1 MNKNNKKDIRL
12 IFFRNKIM
20 GYMGRLVSLYIGLM
34 FPIMAMPQQPLS
46 IDAKIIDGETD
57 QPLPYA
63 SIYITDSHGT
73 ISNQEGE
80 FAIKALPADRLRI
93 SYVGYETQIVKAS
106 EISDVILLKPQ
117 AIRLSEVVV
126 KPINLHAF
134 LMQVLS
140 KYKKE
145 SKANKKT
152 VNSFFYRQI
161 TKTNSVC
168 NEIVESFFNATP
180 HLSLLNLELITGRYA
195 VLLEDSIHK
204 YAHFKNFFYLSQ
216 LRPLILSGR
225 VRDKEDWM
233 IQPLFENYAKYYT
246 VSYDALYDSDNA
258 STTYKINFKPR
269 KGISNPIITGSMFI
283 DSSTLDLKRFEGE
296 IVNNIL
302 TFTDETGHKEQDRN
316 SKTHFIINYKI
327 VGGVSMVESVIVDM
341 QYTIKYGNVDIHSV
355 MYNTGIE
362 TKNKTKKMAKRN
374 DLLQKIANQNYDS
387 AFWKDKAVIKRTPLE
402 QSATEMFEKQNLFG
416 TYSLDK

>member
-1 MNKNNKKDIRL
+1 MEHIGKLVCLCVGL
-12 IFFRNKIM
+12 IF
-20 GYMGRLVSLYIGLM
+20 
-34 FPIMAMPQQPLS
+34 PIIAMAQQTLS
-46 IDAKIIDGETD
+46 IDAKVIDGETKLS
-57 QPLPYA
+57 LPYA

-80 FAIKALPADRLRI
+80 FVIKALPTDRLRI
-93 SYVGYETQIVKAS
+93 SYVGYETQTVKAS

-134 LMQVLS
+134 LMQALA

-180 HLSLLNLELITGRYA
+180 HLSILNLELIAGRYA
-195 VLLEDSIHK
+195 VLLDDSINK

-216 LRPLILSGR
+216 LRPLMLSGR
-225 VRDKEDWM
+225 VRDKENWL

-246 VSYDALYDSDNA
+246 VSYDALYESDNA

-269 KGISNPIITGSMFI
+269 KGISNPIIIGSMFI
-283 DSSTLDLKRFEGE
+283 DSSTLELKRFEGE
-296 IVNNIL
+296 IVNSIL
-302 TFTDETGHKEQDRN
+302 TFTDETGHKEQNRDSN
-316 SKTHFIINYKI
+316 PHFVINYKI
-327 VGGVSMVESVIVDM
+327 VGGVSMVESVIVDIK
-341 QYTIKYGNVDIHSV
+341 YTIKYGNVDIHSV

-362 TKNKTKKMAKRN
+362 TKNKTKKIAKSN
-374 DLLQKIANQNYDS
+374 DLLNKIANQNYDPT
-387 AFWKDKAVIKRTPLE
+387 FWKDKAIIKRTPLE
-402 QSATEMFEKQNLFG
+402 QSAIEMFERKNLFG

>member
-1 MNKNNKKDIRL
+1 MEHIGKLVCLCVGL
-12 IFFRNKIM
+12 IF
-20 GYMGRLVSLYIGLM
+20 
-34 FPIMAMPQQPLS
+34 PIIAMAQQTLS
-46 IDAKIIDGETD
+46 IDAKVIDGETKLS
-57 QPLPYA
+57 LPYA

-80 FAIKALPADRLRI
+80 FVIKALPTDRLRI
-93 SYVGYETQIVKAS
+93 SYVGYETQTVKAS

-134 LMQVLS
+134 LMQALA

-180 HLSLLNLELITGRYA
+180 HLSILNLELIAGRYA
-195 VLLEDSIHK
+195 VLLDDSINK

-216 LRPLILSGR
+216 LRPLMLSGR
-225 VRDKEDWM
+225 VRDKENWL

-246 VSYDALYDSDNA
+246 VSYDALYDFDNA

-283 DSSTLDLKRFEGE
+283 DSSTLELKRFEGE

-302 TFTDETGHKEQDRN
+302 TFTDETGHKEQNRDSN
-316 SKTHFIINYKI
+316 PHFVINYKI
-327 VGGVSMVESVIVDM
+327 VGGVSMVESVIVDIK
-341 QYTIKYGNVDIHSV
+341 YTIKYGNVDIHSV

-362 TKNKTKKMAKRN
+362 TKNKTKKIAKSN
-374 DLLQKIANQNYDS
+374 DLLNKIANQNYDP
-387 AFWKDKAVIKRTPLE
+387 AFWKDKAIIKRTPLE
-402 QSATEMFEKQNLFG
+402 KSAIEMFEKKNLFG

>member
-1 MNKNNKKDIRL
+1 MEHIGKLVCLCVGL
-12 IFFRNKIM
+12 IF
-20 GYMGRLVSLYIGLM
+20 
-34 FPIMAMPQQPLS
+34 PIIAMAQQTLS
-46 IDAKIIDGETD
+46 IDAKIIDGETKLS
-57 QPLPYA
+57 LPYA

-80 FAIKALPADRLRI
+80 FVIKALPTDRLRI
-93 SYVGYETQIVKAS
+93 SYVGYETQTIKAS
-106 EISDVILLKPQ
+106 DISDVILLKPQ
-117 AIRLSEVVV
+117 AIRLNEVVV

-134 LMQVLS
+134 LMQALA

-180 HLSLLNLELITGRYA
+180 HLSILNLELITGRYA
-195 VLLEDSIHK
+195 VLLDDSINK

-216 LRPLILSGR
+216 LRPLMLSGR
-225 VRDKEDWM
+225 VRDKENWL

-246 VSYDALYDSDNA
+246 VSYDALYESDNA

-269 KGISNPIITGSMFI
+269 KGISNPIIIGSMFI
-283 DSSTLDLKRFEGE
+283 DSSTLELKRFEGE

-302 TFTDETGHKEQDRN
+302 TFTDETGHKEQNRDSN
-316 SKTHFIINYKI
+316 PHFVINYKI
-327 VGGVSMVESVIVDM
+327 VGGVSMVESVIVDIK
-341 QYTIKYGNVDIHSV
+341 YTIKYGNVDIHSV

-362 TKNKTKKMAKRN
+362 TKNKTKKITKSN
-374 DLLQKIANQNYDS
+374 DLLNKIANQNYDPT
-387 AFWKDKAVIKRTPLE
+387 FWKDKAIIKRTPLE
-402 QSATEMFEKQNLFG
+402 QSAIEMFERKNLFG

>member
-1 MNKNNKKDIRL
+1 MEHIGKLVCLCVGL
-12 IFFRNKIM
+12 IF
-20 GYMGRLVSLYIGLM
+20 
-34 FPIMAMPQQPLS
+34 PIIAMAQQTLS
-46 IDAKIIDGETD
+46 IDAKVIDGETKLS
-57 QPLPYA
+57 LPYA

-80 FAIKALPADRLRI
+80 FVIKALPTDRLRI
-93 SYVGYETQIVKAS
+93 SYVGYETQTVKAS

-134 LMQVLS
+134 LMQALA

-180 HLSLLNLELITGRYA
+180 HLSILNLELIAGRYA
-195 VLLEDSIHK
+195 VLLDDSINK

-216 LRPLILSGR
+216 LRPLMLSGR
-225 VRDKEDWM
+225 VRDKENWL

-246 VSYDALYDSDNA
+246 VSYDALYDFDNA

-283 DSSTLDLKRFEGE
+283 DSSTLELKRFEGE
-296 IVNNIL
+296 IVNSIL
-302 TFTDETGHKEQDRN
+302 TFTDETGHKEQNRDSN
-316 SKTHFIINYKI
+316 PHFVINYKI
-327 VGGVSMVESVIVDM
+327 VGGVSMVESVIVDIK
-341 QYTIKYGNVDIHSV
+341 YTIKYGNVDIHSV

-362 TKNKTKKMAKRN
+362 TKNKTKKIAKSN
-374 DLLQKIANQNYDS
+374 DLLNKIANQNYDPT
-387 AFWKDKAVIKRTPLE
+387 FWKDKAIIKRTPLE
-402 QSATEMFEKQNLFG
+402 QSAIEMFERKNLFG

>member
-1 MNKNNKKDIRL
+1 MEHIGKLVCLCVGL
-12 IFFRNKIM
+12 IF
-20 GYMGRLVSLYIGLM
+20 
-34 FPIMAMPQQPLS
+34 PIIAMAQQTLS
-46 IDAKIIDGETD
+46 IDAKVIDGETKLS
-57 QPLPYA
+57 LPYA

-80 FAIKALPADRLRI
+80 FVIKALPTDRLRI
-93 SYVGYETQIVKAS
+93 SYVGYETQTVKAS

-134 LMQVLS
+134 LMQALA

-180 HLSLLNLELITGRYA
+180 HLSILNLELIAVRYA
-195 VLLEDSIHK
+195 VLLDDSINK

-216 LRPLILSGR
+216 LRPLMLSGR
-225 VRDKEDWM
+225 VRDKENWL

-246 VSYDALYDSDNA
+246 VSYDALYDFDNA

-283 DSSTLDLKRFEGE
+283 DSSTLELKRFEGE
-296 IVNNIL
+296 IVNSIL
-302 TFTDETGHKEQDRN
+302 TFTDETGHKEQNRDSN
-316 SKTHFIINYKI
+316 PHFVINYKI
-327 VGGVSMVESVIVDM
+327 VGGVSMVESVIVDIK
-341 QYTIKYGNVDIHSV
+341 YTIKYGNVDIHSV

-362 TKNKTKKMAKRN
+362 TKNKTKKIAKSN
-374 DLLQKIANQNYDS
+374 DLLNKIANQNYDPT
-387 AFWKDKAVIKRTPLE
+387 FWKDKAIIKRTPLE
-402 QSATEMFEKQNLFG
+402 QSAIEMFERKNLFG

>member
-1 MNKNNKKDIRL
+1 MEHIGKLVCLCVGL
-12 IFFRNKIM
+12 IF
-20 GYMGRLVSLYIGLM
+20 
-34 FPIMAMPQQPLS
+34 PIIAMAQQTLS
-46 IDAKIIDGETD
+46 IDAKVIDGETKLS
-57 QPLPYA
+57 LPYA

-80 FAIKALPADRLRI
+80 FVIKALPTDRLRI
-93 SYVGYETQIVKAS
+93 SYVGYETQTVKAS

-134 LMQVLS
+134 LMQALA

-180 HLSLLNLELITGRYA
+180 HLSILNLELIAGRYA
-195 VLLEDSIHK
+195 VLLDDSINK

-216 LRPLILSGR
+216 LRPLMLSGR
-225 VRDKEDWM
+225 VRDKENWL

-246 VSYDALYDSDNA
+246 VSYDALYDFDNA

-283 DSSTLDLKRFEGE
+283 DSSTLELKRFEGE

-302 TFTDETGHKEQDRN
+302 TFTDETGHKEQNRDSN
-316 SKTHFIINYKI
+316 PHFVINYKI
-327 VGGVSMVESVIVDM
+327 VGGVSMVESVIVDIK
-341 QYTIKYGNVDIHSV
+341 YTIKYGNVDIHSV

-362 TKNKTKKMAKRN
+362 TKNKTKKIAKSN
-374 DLLQKIANQNYDS
+374 DLLNKIANQNYDPT
-387 AFWKDKAVIKRTPLE
+387 FWKDKAIIKRTPLE
-402 QSATEMFEKQNLFG
+402 QSTIEMFEKKNLFG

>member
-1 MNKNNKKDIRL
+1 ME
-12 IFFRNKIM
+12 
-20 GYMGRLVSLYIGLM
+20 YIGKLVCLCIGLV
-34 FPIMAMPQQPLS
+34 FPIIAMAQQTLS
-46 IDAKIIDGETD
+46 IDAKIIDGETK
-57 QPLPYA
+57 QSLPYA
-63 SIYITDSHGT
+63 SIYITDGHGT

-80 FAIKALPADRLRI
+80 FAIKALPTDRLRI
-93 SYVGYETQIVKAS
+93 SYVGYETQTIKAS
-106 EISDVILLKPQ
+106 DISDVILLKPQ
-117 AIRLSEVVV
+117 AIRLNEVVV

-134 LMQVLS
+134 LMQALA

-180 HLSLLNLELITGRYA
+180 HLSILNLELITGRYA
-195 VLLEDSIHK
+195 VLLDDSINK

-216 LRPLILSGR
+216 LRPLMLSGR
-225 VRDKEDWM
+225 VRDKENWL

-246 VSYDALYDSDNA
+246 VSYDALYESDNA

-269 KGISNPIITGSMFI
+269 KGISNPIIIGSMFI
-283 DSSTLDLKRFEGE
+283 DSSTLELKRFEGE

-302 TFTDETGHKEQDRN
+302 TFTDETGHKEQNRDSN
-316 SKTHFIINYKI
+316 PHFVINYKI
-327 VGGVSMVESVIVDM
+327 VGGVSMVESVIVDIK
-341 QYTIKYGNVDIHSV
+341 YTIKYGNVDIHSV

-362 TKNKTKKMAKRN
+362 TKNKTKKMAKSN
-374 DLLQKIANQNYDS
+374 DLLNKIANQNYDPT
-387 AFWKDKAVIKRTPLE
+387 FWKDKAIIKRTPLE
-402 QSATEMFEKQNLFG
+402 KSAIEMFEKKNLFG

>member
-1 MNKNNKKDIRL
+1 ME
-12 IFFRNKIM
+12 
-20 GYMGRLVSLYIGLM
+20 YIGKLVCLCIGLV
-34 FPIMAMPQQPLS
+34 FPIIAMAQQTLS
-46 IDAKIIDGETD
+46 IDAKIIDGETK
-57 QPLPYA
+57 QSLPYA
-63 SIYITDSHGT
+63 SIYITDGHGT

-80 FAIKALPADRLRI
+80 FAIKALPTDRLRI
-93 SYVGYETQIVKAS
+93 SYVGYETQTIKAS
-106 EISDVILLKPQ
+106 DISDVILLKPQ
-117 AIRLSEVVV
+117 AIRLNEVVV

-134 LMQVLS
+134 LMQALA

-180 HLSLLNLELITGRYA
+180 HLSILNLELITGRYA
-195 VLLEDSIHK
+195 VLLDDSINK

-216 LRPLILSGR
+216 LRPLMLSGR
-225 VRDKEDWM
+225 VRDKENWL

-246 VSYDALYDSDNA
+246 VSYDALYESDNA

-269 KGISNPIITGSMFI
+269 KGISNPIIIGSMFI
-283 DSSTLDLKRFEGE
+283 DSSTLELKRFEGE

-302 TFTDETGHKEQDRN
+302 TFTDETGHKEQNRDSN
-316 SKTHFIINYKI
+316 PHFVINYKI
-327 VGGVSMVESVIVDM
+327 VGGVSMVESVIVDIK
-341 QYTIKYGNVDIHSV
+341 YTIKYGNVDIHSV

-362 TKNKTKKMAKRN
+362 TKNKTKKMAKSN
-374 DLLQKIANQNYDS
+374 DLLNKIANQNYDPT
-387 AFWKDKAVIKRTPLE
+387 FWKDKAIIKRTPLE
-402 QSATEMFEKQNLFG
+402 QSAIEMFERKNLFG

>member
-1 MNKNNKKDIRL
+1 ME
-12 IFFRNKIM
+12 
-20 GYMGRLVSLYIGLM
+20 YIGKLVCLCIGLV
-34 FPIMAMPQQPLS
+34 FPIIAMAQQTLS
-46 IDAKIIDGETD
+46 IDAKIIDGETK
-57 QPLPYA
+57 QSLPYA
-63 SIYITDSHGT
+63 SIYITDGHGT

-80 FAIKALPADRLRI
+80 FAIKALLTDRLRI
-93 SYVGYETQIVKAS
+93 SYVGYETQTIKAS
-106 EISDVILLKPQ
+106 DISDVILLKPQ
-117 AIRLSEVVV
+117 AIRLNEVVV

-134 LMQVLS
+134 LMQALA

-180 HLSLLNLELITGRYA
+180 HLSILNLELITGRYA
-195 VLLEDSIHK
+195 VLLDDSIHK

-216 LRPLILSGR
+216 LRPLMLSGR
-225 VRDKEDWM
+225 VRDKEDWL

-283 DSSTLDLKRFEGE
+283 DSSTLELKRFEGE

-302 TFTDETGHKEQDRN
+302 TFTHETGEKVRDRN
-316 SKTHFIINYKI
+316 SKPHFIINYKI
-327 VGGVSMVESVIVDM
+327 IGGVSMVESVIVDIK
-341 QYTIKYGNVDIHSV
+341 YTMTYGNVDIHSV

-362 TKNKTKKMAKRN
+362 TKNKTKKIAKSN
-374 DLLQKIANQNYDS
+374 DLLNKIANQNYDPT
-387 AFWKDKAVIKRTPLE
+387 FWKDKAIIKRTPLE
-402 QSATEMFEKQNLFG
+402 QSAIEMFERKNLFG

>member
-1 MNKNNKKDIRL
+1 MAKEYLSHLFSKTV
-12 IFFRNKIM
+12 M
-20 GYMGRLVSLYIGLM
+20 EYIGKLVCLCIGLV
-34 FPIMAMPQQPLS
+34 FPIIAMAQQTLS
-46 IDAKIIDGETD
+46 IDAKIIDGETK
-57 QPLPYA
+57 QSLPYA
-63 SIYITDSHGT
+63 SIYITDGHGT

-80 FAIKALPADRLRI
+80 FAIKALLTDRLRI
-93 SYVGYETQIVKAS
+93 SYVGYETQTIKAS
-106 EISDVILLKPQ
+106 DISDVILLKPQ
-117 AIRLSEVVV
+117 AIRLNEVVV

-134 LMQVLS
+134 LMQALA

-180 HLSLLNLELITGRYA
+180 HLSILNLELITGRYA
-195 VLLEDSIHK
+195 VLLDDSIHK

-216 LRPLILSGR
+216 LRPLMLSGR
-225 VRDKEDWM
+225 VRDKEDWL

-283 DSSTLDLKRFEGE
+283 DSSTLELKRFEGE

-302 TFTDETGHKEQDRN
+302 TFTHETGEKVRDRN
-316 SKTHFIINYKI
+316 SKPHFIINYKI
-327 VGGVSMVESVIVDM
+327 IGGVSMVESVIVDIK
-341 QYTIKYGNVDIHSV
+341 YTMTYGNVDIHSV

-362 TKNKTKKMAKRN
+362 TKNKTKKMAKSN
-374 DLLQKIANQNYDS
+374 DLLNKIANQNYDP
-387 AFWKDKAVIKRTPLE
+387 AFWKDKAIIKRTPLE
-402 QSATEMFEKQNLFG
+402 KSAIEMFEKKNLFG

>member
-1 MNKNNKKDIRL
+1 ME
-12 IFFRNKIM
+12 
-20 GYMGRLVSLYIGLM
+20 YIGKLVCLCIGLV
-34 FPIMAMPQQPLS
+34 FPIIAMAQQTLS
-46 IDAKIIDGETD
+46 IDAKIIDGETK
-57 QPLPYA
+57 QSLPYA
-63 SIYITDSHGT
+63 SIYITDGHGT

-80 FAIKALPADRLRI
+80 FAIKALLTDRLRI
-93 SYVGYETQIVKAS
+93 SYVGYETQTIKAS
-106 EISDVILLKPQ
+106 DISDVILLKPQ
-117 AIRLSEVVV
+117 AIRLNEVVV

-134 LMQVLS
+134 LMQALA

-180 HLSLLNLELITGRYA
+180 HLSILNLELITGRYA
-195 VLLEDSIHK
+195 VLLDDSIHK

-216 LRPLILSGR
+216 LRPLMLSGR
-225 VRDKEDWM
+225 VRDKENWL

-246 VSYDALYDSDNA
+246 VSYDALYDFDNA

-269 KGISNPIITGSMFI
+269 KGISNPIIIGSMFI
-283 DSSTLDLKRFEGE
+283 DSSTLELKRFEGE

-302 TFTDETGHKEQDRN
+302 TFTDETGHKEQNRDSN
-316 SKTHFIINYKI
+316 PHFVINYKI
-327 VGGVSMVESVIVDM
+327 VGGVSMVESVIVDIK
-341 QYTIKYGNVDIHSV
+341 YTIKYGNVDIHSV

-362 TKNKTKKMAKRN
+362 TKNKTKKIAKSN
-374 DLLQKIANQNYDS
+374 DLLNKIANQNYDPT
-387 AFWKDKAVIKRTPLE
+387 FWKDKAIIKRTPLE
-402 QSATEMFEKQNLFG
+402 QSAIEMFERKNLFG

>member
-1 MNKNNKKDIRL
+1 MEHIGK
-12 IFFRNKIM
+12 
-20 GYMGRLVSLYIGLM
+20 LVCLCVGII
-34 FPIMAMPQQPLS
+34 FPIIAMAQQTLS
-46 IDAKIIDGETD
+46 IDAKIIDGETKLS
-57 QPLPYA
+57 LPYA

-80 FAIKALPADRLRI
+80 FVIKALPTDRLRI
-93 SYVGYETQIVKAS
+93 SYVGYETQTVKAS

-134 LMQVLS
+134 LMQALA

-180 HLSLLNLELITGRYA
+180 HLSILNLELIAGRYA
-195 VLLEDSIHK
+195 VLLDDSINK

-216 LRPLILSGR
+216 LRPLMLSGR
-225 VRDKEDWM
+225 VRDKENWL

-246 VSYDALYDSDNA
+246 VSYDALYDFDNA

-283 DSSTLDLKRFEGE
+283 DSSTLELKRFEGE

-302 TFTDETGHKEQDRN
+302 TFTDETGHKEQNRDSN
-316 SKTHFIINYKI
+316 PHFVINYKI
-327 VGGVSMVESVIVDM
+327 VGGVSMVESVIVDIK
-341 QYTIKYGNVDIHSV
+341 YTIKYGNVDIHSV

-362 TKNKTKKMAKRN
+362 TKNKTKKIAKSN
-374 DLLQKIANQNYDS
+374 DLLNKIANQNYDP
-387 AFWKDKAVIKRTPLE
+387 AFWKDKAIIKRTPLE
-402 QSATEMFEKQNLFG
+402 KSAIEMFEKKNLFG

>member
-1 MNKNNKKDIRL
+1 
-12 IFFRNKIM
+12 
-20 GYMGRLVSLYIGLM
+20 
-34 FPIMAMPQQPLS
+34 MAQQTLS
-46 IDAKIIDGETD
+46 IDAKVIDGETK
-57 QPLPYA
+57 QSLPYA

-80 FAIKALPADRLRI
+80 FVIKALPTDRLRI
-93 SYVGYETQIVKAS
+93 SYVGYETQTIKAS

-117 AIRLSEVVV
+117 AIRLNEVVV

-134 LMQVLS
+134 LMQALA

-180 HLSLLNLELITGRYA
+180 HLSILNLELITGRYA
-195 VLLEDSIHK
+195 VLLDDSINK

-216 LRPLILSGR
+216 LRPLMLSGR
-225 VRDKEDWM
+225 VRDKENWL

-246 VSYDALYDSDNA
+246 VSYDALYNSDNA

-283 DSSTLDLKRFEGE
+283 DSSTLELKRFEGE

-302 TFTDETGHKEQDRN
+302 TFTDETGHKEQSRD
-316 SKTHFIINYKI
+316 STPHFVINYKT
-327 VGGVSMVESVIVDM
+327 VGGVSMVESVIVDI

-355 MYNTGIE
+355 MYNIGLE
-362 TKNKTKKMAKRN
+362 TKNKTKKMAKSN
-374 DLLQKIANQNYDS
+374 DLLNKIANQNYDPD
-387 AFWKDKAVIKRTPLE
+387 FWKDKAIIKRTPLE
-402 QSATEMFEKQNLFG
+402 QSTIEMFEKKNLFG

>member
-1 MNKNNKKDIRL
+1 ME
-12 IFFRNKIM
+12 
-20 GYMGRLVSLYIGLM
+20 YIGKLVCLCIGLV
-34 FPIMAMPQQPLS
+34 FPIIAMAQQTLS
-46 IDAKIIDGETD
+46 IDAKIIDGETK
-57 QPLPYA
+57 QSLTYA
-63 SIYITDSHGT
+63 SIYITDGHGT

-80 FAIKALPADRLRI
+80 FAIKALPTDRLRI
-93 SYVGYETQIVKAS
+93 SYVGYETQTIKAS
-106 EISDVILLKPQ
+106 DISDVILLKPQ
-117 AIRLSEVVV
+117 AIRLNEVVV

-134 LMQVLS
+134 LMQALA

-180 HLSLLNLELITGRYA
+180 HLSILNLELITGRYA
-195 VLLEDSIHK
+195 VLLDDSINK

-216 LRPLILSGR
+216 LRPLMLSGR
-225 VRDKEDWM
+225 VRDKENWL

-246 VSYDALYDSDNA
+246 VSYDALYESDNA

-269 KGISNPIITGSMFI
+269 KGISNPIIIGSMFI
-283 DSSTLDLKRFEGE
+283 DSSTLELKRFEGE

-302 TFTDETGHKEQDRN
+302 TFTDETGHKEQNRDSN
-316 SKTHFIINYKI
+316 PHFVINYKI
-327 VGGVSMVESVIVDM
+327 VGGVSMVESVIVDIK
-341 QYTIKYGNVDIHSV
+341 YTIKYGNVDIHSV

-362 TKNKTKKMAKRN
+362 TKNKTKKMAKSN
-374 DLLQKIANQNYDS
+374 DLLNKIANQNYDPT
-387 AFWKDKAVIKRTPLE
+387 FWKDKAIIKRTPLE
-402 QSATEMFEKQNLFG
+402 QSAIEMFERKNLFG

>member
-1 MNKNNKKDIRL
+1 MEHIGKLVCLCVGL
-12 IFFRNKIM
+12 IF
-20 GYMGRLVSLYIGLM
+20 
-34 FPIMAMPQQPLS
+34 PIIAMAQQTLS
-46 IDAKIIDGETD
+46 IDAKIIDGETK
-57 QPLPYA
+57 QSLPYA

-80 FAIKALPADRLRI
+80 FVIKALPTDRLRI
-93 SYVGYETQIVKAS
+93 SYVGYETQTIKAS

-117 AIRLSEVVV
+117 AIRLNEVVV

-134 LMQVLS
+134 LMQALA

-180 HLSLLNLELITGRYA
+180 HLSILNLELITGRYA
-195 VLLEDSIHK
+195 VLLDDSIHK

-216 LRPLILSGR
+216 LRPLMLSGR
-225 VRDKEDWM
+225 VRDKENWL

-246 VSYDALYDSDNA
+246 VSYDALYDFDNA

-283 DSSTLDLKRFEGE
+283 DSSTLELKRFEGE

-302 TFTDETGHKEQDRN
+302 TFTDETGHKEQNRDSN
-316 SKTHFIINYKI
+316 PHFVINYKI
-327 VGGVSMVESVIVDM
+327 VGGVSMVESVIVDIK
-341 QYTIKYGNVDIHSV
+341 YTIKYGNVDIHSV

-362 TKNKTKKMAKRN
+362 TKNKTKKIAKSN
-374 DLLQKIANQNYDS
+374 DLLNKIANQNYDPD
-387 AFWKDKAVIKRTPLE
+387 FWKDKAIIKRTPLE
-402 QSATEMFEKQNLFG
+402 QSTIEMFEKKNLFG

>member
-1 MNKNNKKDIRL
+1 MEHIGKLVCLCVGL
-12 IFFRNKIM
+12 IF
-20 GYMGRLVSLYIGLM
+20 
-34 FPIMAMPQQPLS
+34 PIIAMAQQTLS
-46 IDAKIIDGETD
+46 IDAKIIDGETK
-57 QPLPYA
+57 QSLPYA

-80 FAIKALPADRLRI
+80 FVIKALPTDRLRI
-93 SYVGYETQIVKAS
+93 SYVGYETQTIKAS
-106 EISDVILLKPQ
+106 EISDIILLKPQ

-134 LMQVLS
+134 LMQALA

-180 HLSLLNLELITGRYA
+180 HLSILNLELIAGRYA
-195 VLLEDSIHK
+195 VLLDDSINK

-216 LRPLILSGR
+216 LRPLMLSGR
-225 VRDKEDWM
+225 VRDKENWL

-246 VSYDALYDSDNA
+246 VSYDALYESDNA

-283 DSSTLDLKRFEGE
+283 DSSTLELKRFEGE

-302 TFTDETGHKEQDRN
+302 TFTDETGHKEQNRDSN
-316 SKTHFIINYKI
+316 PHFVINYKI
-327 VGGVSMVESVIVDM
+327 VGGVSMVESVIVDIK
-341 QYTIKYGNVDIHSV
+341 YTIKYGNVDIHSV

-362 TKNKTKKMAKRN
+362 TKNKTKKIAKSN
-374 DLLQKIANQNYDS
+374 DLLNKIANQNYDPT
-387 AFWKDKAVIKRTPLE
+387 FWKDKAIIKRTPLE
-402 QSATEMFEKQNLFG
+402 QSAIEMFERKNLFG